1 MHQIYYS
8 FLTGKQHLCP
18 SDIHSDIKVF
28 VLTSWLSMESLNS
41 VKLITW
47 LPMTC
52 LLCHQVIGSHEITLT
67 AFKGSTDDQDGNTS
81 DDSTTLSHSIHSSTW
96 GLSQYKDVILPG
108 LGSIHFFQFNS
119 IPIQVGFKIFQ
130 FNSILIQT
138 GFRIFQF
145 NSNSIQILSIPIQ
158 FDSNFMHRNK
168 QISQI
173 IGYFKFNLN
182 ISLFAAQFRKY
193 IIQDH
198 NSRINK
204 SALVQV
210 LC

>member
-1 MHQIYYS
+1 M
-8 FLTGKQHLCP
+8 L
-18 SDIHSDIKVF
+18 
-28 VLTSWLSMESLNS
+28 W
-41 VKLITW
+41 
-47 LPMTC
+47 
-52 LLCHQVIGSHEITLT
+52 
-67 AFKGSTDDQDGNTS
+67 A
-81 DDSTTLSHSIHSSTW
+81 
-96 GLSQYKDVILPG
+96 G

-130 FNSILIQT
+130 FNSILIQI

-145 NSNSIQILSIPIQ
+145 NSNSIPFLSIPIQ
-158 FDSNFMHRNK
+158 FNSNFMHRNK

-198 NSRINK
+198 NNSRINTLGYRITVSTRLLKRRWIFLGDSLIWYRLAYSNFPNFRYFINYIPTDAILRCLTRYCVTHSFIRLTVRPFFGGFSRSRLNSGVQYK
-204 SALVQV
+204 SFIASI
-210 LC
+210 

>member
-1 MHQIYYS
+1 MAII
-8 FLTGKQHLCP
+8 F
-18 SDIHSDIKVF
+18 
-28 VLTSWLSMESLNS
+28 SLNS
-41 VKLITW
+41 LN
-47 LPMTC
+47 
-52 LLCHQVIGSHEITLT
+52 LLHGTNGHNYLKKNSGH
-67 AFKGSTDDQDGNTS
+67 
-81 DDSTTLSHSIHSSTW
+81 
-96 GLSQYKDVILPG
+96 PG

-130 FNSILIQT
+130 FNSILIQI

-145 NSNSIQILSIPIQ
+145 NSNSIHFLSIPIQ
-158 FDSNFMHRNK
+158 FNSNFMHCNK

-182 ISLFAAQFRKY
+182 ISLFAAQSRKY

-198 NSRINK
+198 NHSRINK

-210 LC
+210 LG